1 MKALITAG
9 GKGTRLRPL
18 THTNNKHLLPI
29 ANKPI
34 LYYALE
40 KVAKA
45 GITQVGIVTNQE
57 DTVLKQ
63 DIGHGDRWG
72 LDITYIPQDAPLGLA
87 HVIKIAEPFID
98 GDSFIFYLG
107 DNMVVG
113 DIDRFIKEF
122 QSSGANCHLTLSR
135 VKDPERFGVPLIE
148 NNRIVGIEEK
158 PKNPKSEFAV
168 AGIYI
173 YDANIFKAV
182 NHIEPSWRKELEISD
197 AHQYLLDNG
206 YNISYSEITGWWKD
220 TGKPADILEAN
231 RLILEH
237 IQSRHH
243 GQIDKE
249 SMVTGEVV
257 LEKGA
262 EINNSTVR
270 GPVVIGAN
278 TRIENSFIGPFT
290 SIGKNCHLRNSEIE
304 FSIVMDECEICDVDI
319 RIEGSLLGF
328 AARIY
333 QASGRPRSNRFMV
346 GDQSLI
352 EIP

>member
-18 THTNNKHLLPI
+18 THTSNKHLLPI

-34 LYYALE
+34 LHYSLE
-40 KVAKA
+40 KIANT
-45 GITQVGIVTNQE
+45 GIKQVGIITNQE
-57 DTVLKQ
+57 DTVLKKA
-63 DIGHGDRWG
+63 IGNGDLWG
-72 LDITYIPQDAPLGLA
+72 LEITYIPQDAPLGLA
-87 HVIKIAEPFID
+87 HVVKIAEPFIGD
-98 GDSFIFYLG
+98 DSFIFYLG

-113 DIDRFIKEF
+113 ELDRFIKEF
-122 QSSGANCHLTLSR
+122 ERSGSNCHLTLAR

-148 NNRIVGIEEK
+148 NDRIVAIEEK

-173 YDANIFKAV
+173 YDSNIFKAV
-182 NHIEPSWRKELEISD
+182 NHISPSWRKELEISD
-197 AHQYLLDNG
+197 AHQYLLDHG
-206 YNISYSEITGWWKD
+206 YTISFSEITGWWKD

-237 IQSRHH
+237 TQGDIQ
-243 GQIDKE
+243 GMIDRE
-249 SMVTGEVV
+249 SLVTGNVV
-257 LEKGA
+257 LGDGV
-262 EINNSTVR
+262 EIISSTVR
-270 GPVVIGAN
+270 GPAVIGAN

-290 SIGKNCHLRNSEIE
+290 SIGKACQMRNSEIE

-319 RIEGSLLGF
+319 RIEGSLLGS
-328 AARIY
+328 AARIKR
-333 QASGRPRSNRFMV
+333 ADGRPRSNRFMV